1 MESVM
6 KWLMGAMPPHPPPEN
21 LWARTVPG
29 QPSLDQTADVV
40 APRSED
46 PKLIIRV
53 MNFELVQPIRPRYI
67 NVTDRRT
74 DGQMDRRTTYDSN
87 TALALRASR
96 GKNAAMKLEVET
108 N

>member
-1 MESVM
+1 M
-6 KWLMGAMPPHPPPEN
+6 KFVFFPVSEN

-53 MNFELVQPIRPRYI
+53 INFELVQPIHPRYI
-67 NVTDRRT
+67 NVTDRRR
-74 DGQMDRRTTYDSN
+74 DGRLMIAIPR
-87 TALALRASR
+87 
-96 GKNAAMKLEVET
+96 
-108 N
+108 

>member
-1 MESVM
+1 M
-6 KWLMGAMPPHPPPEN
+6 
-21 LWARTVPG
+21 
-29 QPSLDQTADVV
+29 

-53 MNFELVQPIRPRYI
+53 INFELVQPTYMPTTYQRYRQ
-67 NVTDRRT
+67 TDRRA
-74 DGQMDRRTTYDSN
+74 TYDSN
-87 TALALRASR
+87 TVMALRASC